1 MRHVAP
7 ARFNHVVGSPLV
19 FAIMAALDIV
29 ILWSALVASSNY
41 DHLEHDRMHRTGN
54 FNLNFGG
61 IRLEP
66 RDRPKAV

>member
-1 MRHVAP
+1 MLSVA
-7 ARFNHVVGSPLV
+7 LWV
-19 FAIMAALDIV
+19 FAILAALDVV

-41 DHLEHDRMHRTGN
+41 DHLEDARMHRTGN
-54 FNLNFGG
+54 FNPDFAG

>member
-1 MRHVAP
+1 
-7 ARFNHVVGSPLV
+7 
-19 FAIMAALDIV
+19 MAALDVV

-54 FNLNFGG
+54 FNPDFGG

>member
-1 MRHVAP
+1 
-7 ARFNHVVGSPLV
+7 
-19 FAIMAALDIV
+19 MAALDVV

-41 DHLEHDRMHRTGN
+41 DHLEDARMHRTGN
-54 FNLNFGG
+54 FNPDFGG